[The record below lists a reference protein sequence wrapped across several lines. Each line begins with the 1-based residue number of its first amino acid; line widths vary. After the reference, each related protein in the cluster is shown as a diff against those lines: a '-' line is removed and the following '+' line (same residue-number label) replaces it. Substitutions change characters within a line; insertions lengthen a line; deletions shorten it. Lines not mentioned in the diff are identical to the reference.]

1 MSKTKNSIIFM
12 LTILLLLSIAFN
24 ISFSKNLKDVFSYE
38 SQYLMNV
45 GDYNND
51 LSNIVDGKKD
61 NAFKNKTIYS
71 VKEDWDNLRDFLL
84 NCRNY
89 SLNTNLLRKYL
100 SKVDGTMINISENL
114 ENLLIKDINDFTKED
129 KDFINKYISLS
140 KSIQENGSELRSK
153 INFIIP
159 VYTKFRVKDNLNSIV
174 NTIIES
180 KF

>member
-1 MSKTKNSIIFM
+1 MSKRKNGIIFM
-12 LTILLLLSIAFN
+12 LILLLLLSIAFN
-24 ISFSKNLKDVFSYE
+24 ISFSKNLKDIFSYE

-45 GDYNND
+45 GDYNSD
-51 LSNIVDGKKD
+51 LSSIVDGKKD
-61 NAFKNKTIYS
+61 NNFKNKTIYS

-100 SKVDGTMINISENL
+100 SKIDGTMINISDNL
-114 ENLLIKDINDFTKED
+114 ENLLIKDVNDFTIED
-129 KDFINKYISLS
+129 KDFINKYINLS
-140 KSIQENGSELRSK
+140 KSIQEDGSELRSK

-159 VYTKFRVKDNLNSIV
+159 IYTKFRVESNLNSIV
-174 NTIIES
+174 NTIIDS